1 MRILLAA
8 NASYVPP
15 RGGATRSNIVWLE
28 MLAAHGHQCRVVS
41 ALLGRDPED
50 RKRQIEE
57 EELNVEILHSEP
69 GYEVVRHGKLE
80 VYAASEPAK
89 RNEIL
94 REQIRTFSP
103 DWVLVSSEDVGQ
115 VLLAEAS
122 RHAPGRVVY
131 VAHTPQF
138 LPFGPES
145 WSPNPQ
151 GAALAKEAA
160 RVIVIGK
167 HMAGYVETHL
177 GRKAE
182 VVHPPIYGAGP
193 WPDLARFGEGLVTMI
208 NPSAIKGLPIFLEV
222 ARRMPHV
229 RFGALPGWG
238 TTAADRRALEALP
251 NVTLLPNRRDI
262 EDILRETRILLM
274 PSLWYE
280 GFGLI
285 VMEAMLRGIPVV
297 ASDSGGLVEAKAG
310 TGYVIPVRPI
320 ERYEPVYDE
329 RAMPRAV
336 VPEQNPE
343 PWVQAL
349 TDLTSSPAL
358 YEEESKRSR
367 EVAAAFVSA
376 IDARG
381 LERALEATARP
392 MRILL
397 AHNSL
402 YYPAH
407 GGGDRS
413 NRLLIE
419 ALAGRGHT
427 CRVVARLGGFGP
439 EQHAGYLKDLADRNV
454 PVLSADDGVVKFR
467 LNGVEAHVLTN
478 HPRLRAYFSRQIEE
492 FAPDVILSSTDD
504 PAQLMLEAAMES
516 PARVVY
522 LSRAT
527 LALPFGPDC
536 AFPSATKTATLQ
548 RVDGAVGVSQ
558 YVADYMKKY
567 GGVDAVHV
575 PISLM
580 EPGPEPPALGRIEN
594 EFVTLVNPCAVKGIT
609 ILLALADRMPEITF
623 AAVPTWGTNAADF
636 AALNARPNIRV
647 LPPVDNIDDLLAR
660 TRVLLV
666 PSLWAEA
673 RSRIIVE
680 AMLRGVPVLASDAGG
695 IPEAKMGVPY
705 LLPVRQIERYGGDV
719 DEHMVPVAEVPDQ
732 DIGPWEA
739 ALRRVLTDPAHYEEI
754 SRKSRDAALDYVR
767 NILNIGPFEAYL
779 RDALARPRRRDQ
791 QPAKPQPSAEPHHSV
806 LDKLSPEK
814 RRLLALRLKKAM
826 PPPARVDPWFPAL
839 ALRPGASV
847 RIFSFPHAGGGTAAF
862 HGWSDRLPE
871 VFSVSPVRLPGRESR
886 TSEAPHRDMATLV
899 EAIGGAI
906 QEHTRTPFVFFGH
919 SMGAGVAFELSRW
932 LRRRGLPMPLALCV
946 SGARAPQ
953 YRRNWTPPAE
963 LSDDELL
970 QELRKRD
977 GISPEVLGNEELM
990 RVLLPPL
997 KADTLLY
1004 QRWSYT
1010 EDDPLPCPINAYGG
1024 AEDENVTREHL
1035 EAWREQTC
1043 ASFALRIFP
1052 GGHFYLRRQQSE
1064 FLDALGRDL
1073 DDLRRS

>member
-15 RGGATRSNIVWLE
+15 RGGATRSNLVWLE
-28 MLAAHGHQCRVVS
+28 ALAAHGHECRVVS
-41 ALLGRDPED
+41 ALLGRNPAE
-50 RKRQIEE
+50 RKRQLDK
-57 EELNVEILHSEP
+57 EELHVEVLHAED
-69 GYEVVRHGKLE
+69 GYEVMRHGKLE
-80 VYAASEPAK
+80 VHAASEPAR

-94 REQIRTFSP
+94 REQIRTFQP

-122 RHAPGRVVY
+122 RFAPGRVVY
-131 VAHTPQF
+131 LAHTPQF

-151 GAALAKEAA
+151 GAALAREAA

-167 HMAGYVETHL
+167 HMAGYVERHL

-182 VVHPPIYGAGP
+182 IVHPPIYGSGP
-193 WPDLARFGEGLVTMI
+193 WPNLARFGQGLVTMI

-251 NVTLLPNRRDI
+251 NITLLANRRDI
-262 EDILRETRILLM
+262 SDILRETQILLM

-297 ASDSGGLVEAKAG
+297 ASDSGGLLEAKAG

-320 ERYEPVYDE
+320 ESYEPVYDE

-336 VPEQNPE
+336 TPPQDVE
-343 PWVQAL
+343 PWVAALAAL
-349 TDLTSSPAL
+349 TGNRAL
-358 YEEESKRSR
+358 YDEESKRSR
-367 EVAAAFVSA
+367 EAAAAFVAALDPRALERS
-376 IDARG
+376 
-381 LERALEATARP
+381 LERAAQP

-413 NRLLIE
+413 NRLLVE
-419 ALAGRGHT
+419 ALAAGGHT
-427 CRVVARLGGFGP
+427 CRVVARLGNFG
-439 EQHAGYLKDLADRNV
+439 EEEHAQYVKDLSARGV
-454 PVLSADDGVVKFR
+454 TIVSADDGIVALR

-478 HPRLRAYFSRQIEE
+478 HPRLRAYFAKQIQE
-492 FAPDVILSSTDD
+492 FAPDVIISSTDD
-504 PAQLMLEAAMES
+504 PAQLMLEAALES

-522 LSRAT
+522 LARAT

-536 AFPSATKTATLQ
+536 AFPSASKTATLQ
-548 RVDGAVGVSQ
+548 LVDGAVGVSQ
-558 YVADYMKKY
+558 YVADYMRKY
-567 GGVDAVHV
+567 GGMDAVHV

-580 EPGPEPPALGRIEN
+580 EPGPEPAALGRIEN

-609 ILLALADRMPEITF
+609 ILLALADRMPDVTF
-623 AAVPTWGTNAADF
+623 AAVPTWGTNATDF
-636 AALNARPNIRV
+636 AALSARPNIRV
-647 LPPVDNIDDLLAR
+647 LPPVDDIDDLLSR

-705 LLPVRQIERYGGDV
+705 LLPVRQIEHYRGDV
-719 DEHMVPVAEVPDQ
+719 DEHMVPVADVPEQ
-732 DIGPWEA
+732 DLGPWEA
-739 ALRRVLTDPAHYEEI
+739 ALRRVLTDAAHYEDV
-754 SRKSRDAALDYVR
+754 SRASRAAALDYVR
-767 NILNIGPFEAYL
+767 NVLSIRPFESYL
-779 RDALARPRRRDQ
+779 RDALARPRRRDREAMKAA
-791 QPAKPQPSAEPHHSV
+791 PAQEPPRSALE
-806 LDKLSPEK
+806 KLSPEK
-814 RRLLALRLKKAM
+814 RRLLALRLKKA
-826 PPPARVDPWFPAL
+826 PASQAGMNAWFPAL
-839 ALRPGASV
+839 ELRPGASI
-847 RIFSFPHAGGGTAAF
+847 RLFAFPHAGAGAAAF
-862 HGWSDRLPE
+862 HGWNEKLPGA
-871 VFSVSPVRLPGRESR
+871 FSVCPVRLPGRESR
-886 TSEAPHRDMATLV
+886 SSEAPHREMCALV
-899 EAIGGAI
+899 EAIGSAI
-906 QEHTRTPFVFFGH
+906 EQHTGTPFAFFGH
-919 SMGAGVAFELSRW
+919 SMGAGVAFGVARW
-932 LRRRGLPMPLALCV
+932 LRRKSLPIPVALCV

-953 YRRNWTPPAE
+953 YRRNWTPPQE
-963 LSDDELL
+963 PSDEEIVS
-970 QELRKRD
+970 ELRKRD
-977 GISPEVLGNEELM
+977 GMPSEVLDDPELM
-990 RVLLPPL
+990 RLLLPPL
-997 KADTLLY
+997 KADTFLY
-1004 QRWSYT
+1004 RNWSYT
-1010 EDDPLPCPINAYGG
+1010 EEPPLPCPIRAYGG
-1024 AEDENVTREHL
+1024 AEDENVAREHL

-1043 ASFALRIFP
+1043 GSFAMRIFP
-1052 GGHFYLRRQQSE
+1052 GGHFYLRTHQSE

-1073 DDLRRS
+1073 DELRA